1 MDITDNN
8 ILDIHLDKMKK
19 EATTSY
25 CRVNLQPK
33 EPSLAVIIKKKQ
45 THMELVK
52 YMYAICFALVKSTFE
67 IAVKAIFLARGRD

>member
-19 EATTSY
+19 DATTAY

-33 EPSLAVIIKKKQ
+33 EPSLAVIIKKKKNAYG
-45 THMELVK
+45 VGAI
-52 YMYAICFALVKSTFE
+52 YACNMFCPSE
-67 IAVKAIFLARGRD
+67 IHV